1 MIEVAW
7 SDVSDEPAA
16 YVTTV
21 AALGHHNEGCHIKQR
36 FINRRE
42 KLEPKYRYFSTWV
55 RKIVK
60 SDYYLHVRLS
70 VRMEELISHWTGFDK
85 TDICVLS
92 TLTRKLKFN

>member
-7 SDVSDEPAA
+7 SDVSDEPTA

-42 KLEPKYRYFSTWV
+42 KLEPKYRYFST
-55 RKIVK
+55 
-60 SDYYLHVRLS
+60 
-70 VRMEELISHWTGFDK
+70 
-85 TDICVLS
+85 
-92 TLTRKLKFN
+92 